1 MKILAVAFRKGG
13 VGKSTLAVHLAYSLA
28 EQGKRVLLIDTDE
41 DDLSEAFPS
50 DGIDNG
56 YLVASSLFVGNVSQ
70 PPRLVSPNIWLVP
83 ADHAVVDVDDLP
95 LDQLP
100 DLRVT
105 LHSHMANDFDAVI
118 IDTPPNLQ
126 RRLISVL
133 AAADGVISP
142 ITISSFSMHRLPKFL
157 ATVEQIRSRYNP
169 SLKLLGLVPFLV
181 NSRSV
186 NELEAIPY
194 LEEQYPDLVINTPVM
209 QRACVPTALAL
220 GKPVW
225 QSARS
230 GNQRVAASEMRS
242 ACNEIISRLYQ

>member
-50 DGIDNG
+50 ISRVDR
-56 YLVASSLFVGNVSQ
+56 LVASELFTGDITH
-70 PPRLVSPNIWLVP
+70 PPHQVAPNIWLVP
-83 ADHAVVDVDDLP
+83 ADVAVVDVDDLP
-95 LDQLP
+95 LSQLP
-100 DLRVT
+100 DLRQT
-105 LHSHMANDFDAVI
+105 LISRFADDFDVAI

-157 ATVEQIRSRYNP
+157 SAVEQVRSRYNP

-181 NSRSV
+181 NSRSA

-194 LEEQYPDLVINTPVM
+194 LQEQYADLVINCPVM
-209 QRACVPTALAL
+209 QRACIPTALAL
-220 GKPVW
+220 AKPIW
-225 QSARS
+225 QGARS
-230 GNQRVAASEMRS
+230 GNQRVASAEMRA
-242 ACNEIISRLYQ
+242 ACNEVIRRLYN